1 MMPELHNDYLIVIIV
16 FGVSYLLGS
25 FPTGVIVAK
34 FFGLGN
40 LRDIGS
46 GNIGATNVM
55 RTGNKAA
62 GLITFVG
69 DALKGYLAVKLATYY
84 LPELMP
90 VAAFVAVL
98 GHMFPVW
105 LGFKGGKG
113 IATMVGVLFGI
124 YYPIALIYIAIWSM
138 TFWVFRVSAVAGLV
152 ATAVIP
158 LFVYIQLGLESA
170 LFMLCLSLLV
180 IVRHSDNIVRMLK
193 GQEYVF
199 KDTEPHAG

>member
-1 MMPELHNDYLIVIIV
+1 MPDVQNDYLVIIIV
-16 FGVSYLLGS
+16 FGLAYMLGS
-25 FPTGVIVAK
+25 FPTGIIVAK
-34 FFGLGN
+34 LFRLGN

-55 RTGNKAA
+55 RTGNKVA
-62 GLITFVG
+62 GLLTFLG
-69 DALKGYLAVKLATYY
+69 DALKGYIAVMIATHY

-105 LGFKGGKG
+105 IGFEGGKG
-113 IATMVGVLFGI
+113 IATTVGILFGI
-124 YYPIALIYIAIWSM
+124 HYSIGLIYVVVWAM
-138 TFWVFRVSAVAGLV
+138 TFWVFRVSAVAGIV

-158 LFVYIQLGLESA
+158 LFAYVQLGLESA

-180 IVRHSDNIVRMLK
+180 IVRHSENIVRLIK

-199 KDTEPHAG
+199 SDTPRAQ